1 MALLATGYGETR
13 QGIGLSADGTIVE
26 IYANLQG
33 GSWTIT
39 VTTPGGPT
47 CLVSAG
53 EGYQAISEALPVP
66 GEEM

>member
-1 MALLATGYGETR
+1 MARLATGYGETR
-13 QGIGLSADGTIVE
+13 QAIAMGANGTIVE

-47 CLVSAG
+47 CLVAAG
-53 EGYQAISEALPVP
+53 QNYEAQAQPIP
-66 GEEM
+66 GVDG